1 MPLKERSRFL
11 TAAFS
16 GVSTLLLGTEE
27 EVLHAARTMS
37 EPPEA
42 AATRLSLV
50 LRFLAPFV
58 LASGVNWRQW
68 IMLRVSASR
77 EAKRIQDVE
86 EAQAKEAAAAAAVK
100 DGAADDEAGSVP
112 VEADKKPARPGPAQ
126 EMAAFGA
133 RLVPQAPTK
142 DWKPPTGAQLER
154 LRAEE
159 ASHAKEALLQRDAVI
174 SLLMDVLDR
183 AACQPVRVVHTVAPC
198 CIAMLAVCGVDGPA
212 LLEGLTQQQAQQRAQ
227 HSKRAAMAAGSDSD
241 STSSDEDESQDDV
254 RESLA
259 CFVSHMA
266 QS

>member
-86 EAQAKEAAAAAAVK
+86 EAQAKEEA
-100 DGAADDEAGSVP
+100 AADDEAGSAP
-112 VEADKKPARPGPAQ
+112 VAADKKPPRPGPAPEQ
-126 EMAAFGA
+126 AAFGA

-154 LRAEE
+154 LRVEE

-174 SLLMDVLDR
+174 SLLMDILDR

-259 CFVSHMA
+259 CFVSHMT